1 MLPTGERIG
10 RYEVID
16 RIGQGGL
23 ASVYRVR
30 HVDLDSIFA
39 LKLLE
44 VHRPHLVARL
54 LEEGRAQ
61 ATLFHPNVVRVNDVL
76 LHQDLPVLVMEFVD
90 GPSLDRYLVQRGR
103 LDLGTALHLAIGITR
118 GLRAAH
124 ARGLIHRDIKPGNVL
139 LAEPK
144 GGVLPKLA
152 DFGLVKVLH
161 EDWHSQRAPTRTGVA
176 MGTPEFMAPEQIR
189 DAANVDPR
197 ADLYSLGV
205 VLYLMLV
212 GKLPFA
218 GSDLLCLHEQIA
230 AGAYLAPSERVPGIP
245 PALDRLVVSLLRA
258 DPRARP
264 SSCDEVLEVL
274 QSPGARVPVG
284 PSTVRPA
291 DLQAAAKLPC
301 TGWTRLHGP
310 QAAPLPQLPVRSSRL
325 VLGAPLVLPVALAA
339 LGLAYTQWRAP
350 EGVSAQA
357 QVVPAAAM
365 FQLPEPDSVEIP
377 FIGPLPV
384 EIPSKPAP
392 VPRRPPAPAPRPPST
407 LVTFS
412 GEASRVWL
420 VQDGRRRDLPGRVR
434 PGEYQVVALF
444 PSTAPVAAGKV
455 RIGSQPIEL
464 RCSSFALR
472 CRP

>member
-30 HVDLDSIFA
+30 HVDLDSVFA

-76 LHQDLPVLVMEFVD
+76 LHDALPVLVMEFVE
-90 GPSLDRYLVQRGR
+90 GPSLDRYLAQRGR
-103 LDLGTALHLAIGITR
+103 LDLGTALHLGIGITR

-124 ARGLIHRDIKPGNVL
+124 AKGLIHRDIKPGNVL

-161 EDWHSQRAPTRTGVA
+161 EDWRSQRAPTRTGVA

-189 DAANVDPR
+189 DAANVDHR

-218 GSDLLCLHEQIA
+218 GSDLLRLHEQIA
-230 AGAYLAPSERVPGIP
+230 AGAYLPPSERVPGIP
-245 PALDRLVVSLLRA
+245 AALDRLVVSLLRA

-291 DLQAAAKLPC
+291 DLQAAAKLPG

-310 QAAPLPQLPVRSSRL
+310 HTLRLPPLPVPSSRLMLAAPLALPL
-325 VLGAPLVLPVALAA
+325 ALAA
-339 LGLAYTQWRAP
+339 MGLAFARWREPEPAVVQVEPAP
-350 EGVSAQA
+350 VSA
-357 QVVPAAAM
+357 M
-365 FQLPEPDSVEIP
+365 LQLPEPSPEEIP
-377 FIGPLPV
+377 FVGPLPA
-384 EIPSKPAP
+384 EAAP
-392 VPRRPPAPAPRPPST
+392 VPVPKPAAPKPAPST
-407 LVTFS
+407 LVTFT

-444 PSTAPVAAGKV
+444 PSTAPVSAGKV
-455 RIGSQPIEL
+455 RIGSKPVQL